1 MNKNLIHYFII
12 VCFCVQ
18 TSFYAQTNF
27 SDLALTG
34 KGDLVLVGE
43 GVKLQPEAYNAY
55 ELMRNAALK
64 EGISIQIISGYRS
77 YERQKQI
84 WNRKYAKFISKG
96 MKPQKVNEKIIEYS
110 TVPGTSRHHWGTEID
125 IIYRNAHVEKSYL
138 TEDNYSGEGA
148 YVKLK
153 KWMDLNAERFGFYLV
168 YTKKSTR
175 KGFKYEPWHY
185 SYKSLSKRFLKYFLK
200 MDVQSLMNNKAIH
213 GSEFFSD
220 DFVKKYVSE
229 NILDINPKLK

>member
-1 MNKNLIHYFII
+1 MNKNFIHYFII

-27 SDLALTG
+27 SDFALIG

-43 GVKLQPEAYNAY
+43 DIKLQPEAYKAY
-55 ELMRNAALK
+55 EAMRSAALK

-77 YERQKQI
+77 FGRQKQI

-110 TVPGTSRHHWGTEID
+110 TIPGTSRHHWGTEID
-125 IIYRNAHVEKSYL
+125 IIDRNAHLEKSYL
-138 TEDNYSGEGA
+138 TEDNFSGEGA

-153 KWMDLNAERFGFYLV
+153 KWMDLNAEKFGFYLV

-185 SYKSLSKRFLKYFLK
+185 SYKNLSKRCLKYFLK
-200 MDVQSLMNNKAIH
+200 MDLQLLMNNKAID

-220 DFVKKYVSE
+220 DFVEKYVSE